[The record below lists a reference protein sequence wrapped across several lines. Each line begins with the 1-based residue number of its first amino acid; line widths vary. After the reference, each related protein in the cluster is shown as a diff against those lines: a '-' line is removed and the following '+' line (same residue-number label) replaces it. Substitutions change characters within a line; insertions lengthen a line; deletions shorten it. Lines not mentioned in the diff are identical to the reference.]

1 MEALLQSIGN
11 YGFPIIVSAYLL
23 VRIEAK
29 LDQLTKSITELRS
42 ALLMSAW
49 NSSAKGLRQLND

>member
-42 ALLMSAW
+42 ALLMS
-49 NSSAKGLRQLND
+49 NGTVRRRDQGI

>member
-42 ALLMSAW
+42 ALLMSTW
-49 NSSAKGLRQLND
+49 ESKGKGLRQSNN